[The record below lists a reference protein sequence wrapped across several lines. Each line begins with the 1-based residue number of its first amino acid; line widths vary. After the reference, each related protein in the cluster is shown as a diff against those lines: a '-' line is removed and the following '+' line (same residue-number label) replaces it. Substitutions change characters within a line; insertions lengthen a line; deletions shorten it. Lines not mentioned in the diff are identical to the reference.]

1 MPGVAFPI
9 SYTSTAGGFAGGV
22 FLWLGVLW
30 LGLPLW
36 AVSVLLQCLSV
47 GSHDRRLAF
56 DRFRAFLFVI
66 CLCVLWIGSAVSGWR
81 RTLRGTPPEGD
92 RHRHYKAE
100 GVLRVAEKYKRLSIF
115 TRYSAIV
122 VPLVPFNKS
131 L

>member
-1 MPGVAFPI
+1 MPGVAFSI
-9 SYTSTAGGFAGGV
+9 SYTSTAGGV
-22 FLWLGVLW
+22 FLWLGVLG

-47 GSHDRRLAF
+47 GFHARRLAF
-56 DRFRAFLFVI
+56 DRFRAFLFVV
-66 CLCVLWIGSAVSGWR
+66 CACVLWVGSAVSGWR

-92 RHRHYKAE
+92 RHRRYKAE